1 MIHTSKM
8 QILRTST
15 VNNSI
20 ELNVEKEKMVS
31 KVGQS
36 FKYHMKKKK
45 KTFSKSNVEKK
56 NKKNVLLVCETN
68 PFCIL

>member
-8 QILRTST
+8 QILRTNT

-20 ELNVEKEKMVS
+20 ELNVEKGKMVL

-36 FKYHMKKKK
+36 FKYHIRMKKKVFEYNCRK
-45 KTFSKSNVEKK
+45 KDRKMS
-56 NKKNVLLVCETN
+56 L
-68 PFCIL
+68 

>member
-8 QILRTST
+8 QILRTNT

-45 KTFSKSNVEKK
+45 KHFPSLTLKK
-56 NKKNVLLVCETN
+56 KMS
-68 PFCIL
+68 F

>member
-8 QILRTST
+8 QILRTNT

-20 ELNVEKEKMVS
+20 ELNVEKGKMVS

-36 FKYHMKKKK
+36 FKHYMKKKQVNNH
-45 KTFSKSNVEKK
+45 SNEKK
-56 NKKNVLLVCETN
+56 AEEAAFLFL
-68 PFCIL
+68 

>member
-36 FKYHMKKKK
+36 FKYHMKKEKNSSLTLK
-45 KTFSKSNVEKK
+45 KTKK
-56 NKKNVLLVCETN
+56 MS
-68 PFCIL
+68 F